1 MNATVAVRRGER
13 ADRDF
18 VRDLGRRSATSSVSA
33 VRKARYD
40 DVLEAFER
48 LADFVYGRRH
58 ELLIAEHDGV
68 RAGFLLLL
76 YDIPDEVTMAPQAF
90 IAYMAVEPAVRGRG
104 VGRAML
110 DTAEA
115 QARAAGLPHVSLMVT
130 EENAPARALYDNAGY
145 LTERRLLSKP
155 L

>member
-104 VGRAML
+104 VGRALL

-145 LTERRLLSKP
+145 ATERRLLSKP

>member
-58 ELLIAEHDGV
+58 ELLIAEQDGV

-76 YDIPDEVTMAPQAF
+76 YDIPDEVTMAQQAF

-104 VGRAML
+104 VGRALL

-115 QARAAGLPHVSLMVT
+115 QARAAGLPHMSLMVT

-145 LTERRLLSKP
+145 ATERRLLSKP

>member
-1 MNATVAVRRGER
+1 MNAAIAVRRGER

-18 VRDLGRRSATSSVSA
+18 VRDLGRRTATSSVSA

-58 ELLIAEHDGV
+58 ELLIAEQDGE

-90 IAYMAVEPAVRGRG
+90 IAYMAVEPRAGGRG
-104 VGRAML
+104 VGRAL
-110 DTAEA
+110 LETAEA
-115 QARAAGLPHVSLMVT
+115 HARASGLPHVSLMVT
-130 EENAPARALYDNAGY
+130 AENARARALYEGSGY
-145 LTERRLLSKP
+145 AAERLLLSKP